1 MPTDSLHLLT
11 REIANNINQPGKRN
25 FTDPE
30 IKSLVNRALG
40 SIQLGLQSH
49 GVRDVRFEA
58 TVTLPAAATSIT
70 SSTTPALPTGFIAP
84 IRLWEYQN
92 GNWKDMQQVRDHLPL
107 NADQAEQLIFWEW
120 RDRALRFIGSTN
132 NTQVK
137 IHYRGAVDGVTKP
150 SDTINLPN
158 MNEIVISKASAI
170 GSALAELSTAQYWE
184 DTYRLQ
190 FDQFLNVDAKYGQA
204 TGFRRKRR
212 RFGLPVWRY

>member
-1 MPTDSLHLLT
+1 MATDTLHLLT
-11 REIANNINQPGKRN
+11 REIATNVNQKGKRN
-25 FTDPE
+25 FSDPE
-30 IKSLVNRALG
+30 IMSFVNRALG

-58 TVTLPAAATSIT
+58 TLTLPAAATSVT
-70 SSTTPALPTGFIAP
+70 STSNPALPTGFIAP
-84 IRLWEYQN
+84 IRIWEYQN

-107 NADQAEQLIFWEW
+107 NATQAEQLISWEW
-120 RDRALRFIGSTN
+120 RERALRFIGSTN
-132 NTQVK
+132 NINLK
-137 IHYRGAVDGVTKP
+137 IHYRGSVDGMSKP

-158 MNEIVISKASAI
+158 LNEVIISKASAI
-170 GSALAELSTAQYWE
+170 ASAIAELPTAQYWE

-190 FDQFLNVDAKYGQA
+190 FDQYLNVDAKYGQA

>member
-11 REIANNINQPGKRN
+11 REIANNINHPGRRN

-30 IKSLVNRALG
+30 IKSFINRALG
-40 SIQLGLQSH
+40 SVQLGLQSH

-58 TVTLPAAATSIT
+58 TVTLPATATSIT
-70 SSTTPALPTGFIAP
+70 ASTTPALPTGFIAP

-92 GNWKDMQQVRDHLPL
+92 TFWKDMQQVRDHLPL
-107 NADQAEQLIFWEW
+107 NATQAEQLIFWEW
-120 RDRALRFIGSTN
+120 RDRALRFIGSTSN
-132 NTQVK
+132 VQVK

-158 MNEIVISKASAI
+158 LNEVIISKASAI

-184 DTYRLQ
+184 DTYRQQ
-190 FDQFLNVDAKYGQA
+190 FDQYLNVEAKHGQA
-204 TGFRRKRR
+204 TGYRRKRR